1 MKKFIDD
8 YFVTNKGEV
17 FSKKYGKLRKLR
29 YYVTSKGYI
38 MYRLCVNGKVKH
50 YSAHHLVYYCYISEF
65 DTKDNLVIDH
75 IDGNKKNNTPSNLRR
90 VTNKV
95 NCNNPN
101 TKRYGITP
109 SNKLNLDV
117 NYIKAQVKLG
127 RTLNSLAK
135 ELNCSI
141 GTIKNRVYGK
151 IV

>member
-29 YYVTSKGYI
+29 YYVNSKGYI
-38 MYRLCVNGKVKH
+38 MYRLCVNGKVKQ
-50 YSAHHLVYYCYISEF
+50 YSAHHLVYYCYVSEF

-75 IDGNKKNNTPSNLRR
+75 IDGDKKNNTPSNLRR

-101 TKRYGITP
+101 TKVYGITP

-117 NYIKAQVKLG
+117 DYIKAQVKLG

-141 GTIKNRVYGK
+141 STIKNRVYGK